1 MCFKTWPSGVPL
13 GMNRRYS
20 TMDVSIH
27 LVETSSVGWSRSIS
41 RPTPRHCRSGH
52 QSADCGT
59 GSSVPDG
66 TELCKKVSSCNAAD
80 VASSRIRREL
90 PGSSSV
96 YASGWLTG
104 EISGA
109 QHYTLL
115 CGVAVA
121 DASVAVMGVETA
133 EDQSLMCGV
142 LLRTQ
147 ASSGCDL
154 AHRLEGAG
162 IVGSTSHRGNGQP
175 SCRRERC
182 EGEMMLC
189 GMCQCIRR
197 YPVHCENG
205 PSDHVG

>member
-1 MCFKTWPSGVPL
+1 MGDPVGAGIRLVVFKTWPSGVPL

-20 TMDVSIH
+20 TMGGSIH
-27 LVETSSVGWSRSIS
+27 LIETSSVGWSRSIS

-121 DASVAVMGVETA
+121 DASVAVMGGR
-133 EDQSLMCGV
+133 D
-142 LLRTQ
+142 
-147 ASSGCDL
+147 
-154 AHRLEGAG
+154 
-162 IVGSTSHRGNGQP
+162 
-175 SCRRERC
+175 CRRSVTAVWSTASHTS
-182 EGEMMLC
+182 L
-189 GMCQCIRR
+189 
-197 YPVHCENG
+197 VWL
-205 PSDHVG
+205 